1 MGQRSGSFNPKLLAF
16 VVMVALVL
24 LVTFM
29 PISPMEEV
37 REYERLTT
45 VKGTT
50 VITGGQ
56 QVITRP
62 TTVKKRYVVGWIQS
76 ITCSFIIYSYYYQT
90 FLYQYGYSR
99 RTIDV
104 FDYIDDYKI
113 TPQSSTLSTIVLYKE
128 GSIHD
133 TIRNVYSYDLQYRDE
148 ILAITGETTFWLPDR
163 TETFDVEK
171 TVTRTTTT
179 TRNVNVWVAS
189 GVPSSVGA
197 LISLIIIGAI
207 VMLALFMKPSP
218 PPTPPPPV
226 VQAGPTYVA
235 PAPPRV
241 MGPTISGRGT
251 ICFGCGATISS
262 GSTTCPRCGKPA

>member
-1 MGQRSGSFNPKLLAF
+1 MSHRSGPFDLKLVGF

-29 PISPMEEV
+29 PISPLEEV

-62 TTVKKRYVVGWIQS
+62 TTVKKRYVVGWINS
-76 ITCSFIIYSYYYQT
+76 WS
-90 FLYQYGYSR
+90 GR

-104 FDYIDDYKI
+104 FDRIDNYHI
-113 TPQSSTLSTIVLYKE
+113 TPQPGGLSTIVLYKE

-148 ILAITGETTFWLPDR
+148 ISIITTETTIWLPDR
-163 TETFDVEK
+163 TEKFDVEK

-218 PPTPPPPV
+218 PPTPPV
-226 VQAGPTYVA
+226 VAPTYAV
-235 PAPPRV
+235 PAPPRAV
-241 MGPTISGRGT
+241 GPAVSGKGA
-251 ICFGCGATISS
+251 ICFGCGATIPV
-262 GSTTCPRCGKPA
+262 GVTACPRCGKPT